1 MPTIDKKI
9 ADDVIAGKYP
19 EDRPLKIIKYT
30 NQWGGESYG
39 LVCSGQNPERYAASQ
54 FIIDPVLYWHRD
66 SGKA

>member
-39 LVCSGQNPERYAASQ
+39 LV
-54 FIIDPVLYWHRD
+54 
-66 SGKA
+66 